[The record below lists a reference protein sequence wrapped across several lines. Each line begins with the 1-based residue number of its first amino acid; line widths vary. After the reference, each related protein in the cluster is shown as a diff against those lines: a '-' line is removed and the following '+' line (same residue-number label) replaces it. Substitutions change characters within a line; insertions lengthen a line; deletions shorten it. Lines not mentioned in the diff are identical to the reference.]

1 MDVDCRYFKIRAL
14 SDCLRALVCNLRGGV
29 VNWPSFSRAR
39 VFDVLDIFESVSF
52 LLY

>member
-1 MDVDCRYFKIRAL
+1 MWTLIADI
-14 SDCLRALVCNLRGGV
+14 LRLEPYLVCNLRGGV